1 MSRNLPTLN
10 LLITVAMVV
19 MGIMTDKSL
28 YLLFVSIS
36 ICQVSE
42 HVKVGKI
49 YTKLWMWIAKCYIPS
64 VMLFCLEKY
73 KLLIFEKPR
82 KMPNDFFNH
91 YIYACT
97 FQWASLE
104 CLTNVTIAAKVALVT
119 YIHCENG

>member
-49 YTKLWMWIAKCYIPS
+49 YTKLWM
-64 VMLFCLEKY
+64 
-73 KLLIFEKPR
+73 
-82 KMPNDFFNH
+82 
-91 YIYACT
+91 
-97 FQWASLE
+97 
-104 CLTNVTIAAKVALVT
+104 
-119 YIHCENG
+119 